1 MTGTTVVLVACL
13 PVTTLILVGPTCVIL
28 RSIYS
33 LMTRIDTSVNP
44 IVKSI
49 VEGDVFCTSILR
61 NLWTSLLYN
70 M

>member
-1 MTGTTVVLVACL
+1 MQVACL
-13 PVTTLILVGPTCVIL
+13 PVTTLILVGPICVMR

-33 LMTRIDTSVNP
+33 LMTRIDTSLNP

-49 VEGDVFCTSILR
+49 LEGDVYCTSALR

-70 M
+70 L